1 MGDARGKSHA
11 TGTIGA
17 SADGGPTV
25 GGPTVGSI
33 VREFTA
39 MLASA
44 KIAEPKREAGDIVA
58 AVLDEPRFWALLHE
72 SDAMDVARAD
82 ECRHAAKHRCAGAP
96 FAYAVGRSAF
106 RHLTLHVDE
115 RVLIPRQETEQLVE
129 EVLSRESTG
138 LAIDIGTGSGAI
150 ALALASEGRF
160 DRVIGTDVSSGA
172 VAVARA
178 NGERLAAQLTAAVEW
193 REGALLA
200 PVAGEKAAVIASN
213 PPYIS
218 FDEAMALPESVR
230 DWEPPFALYS
240 ASGGMAITASLIRE
254 APDVLVPGGL
264 LVMELDSRRASLAA
278 ELALASGRYRDV
290 AVRLDLAGRE
300 RFLIARRKDE

>member
-1 MGDARGKSHA
+1 
-11 TGTIGA
+11 
-17 SADGGPTV
+17 
-25 GGPTVGSI
+25 
-33 VREFTA
+33 
-39 MLASA
+39 
-44 KIAEPKREAGDIVA
+44 
-58 AVLDEPRFWALLHE
+58 
-72 SDAMDVARAD
+72 
-82 ECRHAAKHRCAGAP
+82 
-96 FAYAVGRSAF
+96 
-106 RHLTLHVDE
+106 
-115 RVLIPRQETEQLVE
+115 VLIPRQETELLVD
-129 EVLSRESTG
+129 EVLAREATG

-178 NGERLAAQLTAAVEW
+178 NGERLAPSLNAAVEW
-193 REGALLA
+193 REGSLFA
-200 PVAGEKAAVIASN
+200 PIEGERARVLVSN

-218 FDEAMALPESVR
+218 FDEALTLPESVR

-240 ASGGMAITASLIRE
+240 ASGGMAITASIIRG

-290 AVRLDLAGRE
+290 SVRLDLTGRE

>member
-1 MGDARGKSHA
+1 MVDAIRSASG
-11 TGTIGA
+11 TGTVGA
-17 SADGGPTV
+17 L
-25 GGPTVGSI
+25 
-33 VREFTA
+33 VREMAGQLTRA
-39 MLASA
+39 G
-44 KIAEPKREAGDIVA
+44 IADAKREAGDIVA
-58 AVLDEPRFWALLHE
+58 AVYDVPRFWALLHE
-72 SDAMDVARAD
+72 DEMVSDESAAR
-82 ECRHAAKHRCAGAP
+82 CRRAAQHRSSGAP

-106 RHLTLHVDE
+106 RHLTLHIDE
-115 RVLIPRQETEQLVE
+115 RVLIPRQETEMLVD
-129 EVLSRESTG
+129 EVLAREATG

-178 NGERLAAQLTAAVEW
+178 NGVRLAPALTAPVEW
-193 REGALLA
+193 REGSLLS
-200 PVAGEKAAVIASN
+200 PVVGERARVLVSN

-218 FDEAMALPESVR
+218 FDEAPALPESVR

-240 ASGGMAITASLIRE
+240 ALGGMAITASLIRG
-254 APDVLVPGGL
+254 APDVLVPDGL

-278 ELALASGRYRDV
+278 ELALADGRYRDV
-290 AVRLDLAGRE
+290 AVKLDLTGRE

>member
-1 MGDARGKSHA
+1 MADA
-11 TGTIGA
+11 TG
-17 SADGGPTV
+17 SALVAGTV
-25 GGPTVGSI
+25 GAL
-33 VREFTA
+33 VRELTV

-44 KIAEPKREAGDIVA
+44 GIEDAKREAGDIVA
-58 AVLDEPRFWALLHE
+58 AVNDAPRFWALLHE
-72 SDAMDVARAD
+72 FEVVSASTAASCRRA
-82 ECRHAAKHRCAGAP
+82 AQHRSSGAP

-106 RHLTLHVDE
+106 RHLMLHIDE
-115 RVLIPRQETEQLVE
+115 RVLIPRQETELLVD
-129 EVLSRESTG
+129 EVLAREATG

-150 ALALASEGRF
+150 ALALASEGKF

-172 VAVARA
+172 VRVARA
-178 NGERLAAQLTAAVEW
+178 NGERLASELRATVEW
-193 REGALLA
+193 REGSLLA
-200 PVAGEKAAVIASN
+200 PVAGERARVLVSN

-218 FDEAMALPESVR
+218 FDEAPTLPESVR

-240 ASGGMAITASLIRE
+240 ASGGMAITASIIRG
-254 APDVLVPGGL
+254 APDVLIPGGL

-290 AVRLDLAGRE
+290 SVRFDLTGRE

>member
-1 MGDARGKSHA
+1 MTDA
-11 TGTIGA
+11 TG
-17 SADGGPTV
+17 SALVAGTV
-25 GGPTVGSI
+25 GAL
-33 VREFTA
+33 VRELTV
-39 MLASA
+39 MLRGAGVEDA
-44 KIAEPKREAGDIVA
+44 KREAGDIIA
-58 AVLDEPRFWALLHE
+58 AVNDAPRFWALLHE
-72 SDAMDVARAD
+72 FDVVSASTAASCRRA
-82 ECRHAAKHRCAGAP
+82 AQHRSSGAP

-115 RVLIPRQETEQLVE
+115 RVLIPRQETELLVD
-129 EVLSRESTG
+129 EVLAREATG

-172 VAVARA
+172 VRVARA
-178 NGERLAAQLTAAVEW
+178 NGERLASELTAAVEW
-193 REGALLA
+193 REGSLLA
-200 PVAGEKAAVIASN
+200 PVAGERARVLVSN

-218 FDEAMALPESVR
+218 FDEAPTLPESVR

-240 ASGGMAITASLIRE
+240 ALGGMAISASIIRGE
-254 APDVLVPGGL
+254 PDVLMPGGL

-290 AVRLDLAGRE
+290 SVRFDLTGRE

>member
-1 MGDARGKSHA
+1 MADVTGAATHA
-11 TGTIGA
+11 G
-17 SADGGPTV
+17 TV
-25 GGPTVGSI
+25 GAL
-33 VREFTA
+33 VREMA
-39 MLASA
+39 GQLERAG
-44 KIAEPKREAGDIVA
+44 IANAKREAGDIVA
-58 AVLDEPRFWALLHE
+58 AVYDVPRFWALLHE
-72 SDAMDVARAD
+72 GEPVDAQRAAD
-82 ECRHAAKHRCAGAP
+82 CRRAAQHRSAGAP

-106 RHLTLHVDE
+106 RHLTLHIDE
-115 RVLIPRQETEQLVE
+115 RVLIPRQETELLVD
-129 EVLSRESTG
+129 EVLAREATG

-178 NGERLAAQLTAAVEW
+178 NGERLAPSLNAAVEW
-193 REGALLA
+193 REGSLLA
-200 PVAGEKAAVIASN
+200 PIAGERARVLVSN

-218 FDEAMALPESVR
+218 FDEAPTLPESVR

-240 ASGGMAITASLIRE
+240 ALGGMAISASIVRG
-254 APDVLVPGGL
+254 APDVLVAGGL

-290 AVRLDLAGRE
+290 SVRLDLAGRE

>member
-1 MGDARGKSHA
+1 MADA
-11 TGTIGA
+11 TG
-17 SADGGPTV
+17 SALVAGTV
-25 GGPTVGSI
+25 GALA
-33 VREFTA
+33 RELA
-39 MLASA
+39 VMLASA
-44 KIAEPKREAGDIVA
+44 GIEDAKREAGDIIA
-58 AVLDEPRFWALLHE
+58 AVNDAPRFWALLHE
-72 SDAMDVARAD
+72 FDVVSASVAD
-82 ECRHAAKHRCAGAP
+82 RCRKAAQHRSSGAP

-106 RHLTLHVDE
+106 RHLTLDVDE
-115 RVLIPRQETEQLVE
+115 RVLIPRQETELLVD
-129 EVLSRESTG
+129 EVLAREATG

-160 DRVIGTDVSSGA
+160 ERVIGTDVSSGA

-178 NGERLAAQLTAAVEW
+178 NGVRLASQLTAAVEW
-193 REGALLA
+193 REGSLLA
-200 PVAGEKAAVIASN
+200 PVAGERARVLVSN

-218 FDEAMALPESVR
+218 FDEAPALPESVR

-240 ASGGMAITASLIRE
+240 AAGGMAITSSIIRG

-278 ELALASGRYRDV
+278 ELALACGRYRDV
-290 AVRLDLAGRE
+290 SVRFDLTGRE